1 MDFNYL
7 VNSSAFFKMT
17 QWCGT
22 YMINFILWNYHICP
36 GTLHP
41 TLGSVLLWVLEL
53 VLFPGSLPEGWWWQC
68 QQDGLWACQGCPTL
82 LQLLPLK
89 LPCQPGGTG
98 CPSPKHCAPWVQPR
112 EVEGGRFSPGPSVCP
127 LSLHCGLS
135 YPTLTAL
142 PPPLSFYSSPSWPTS
157 AQVPPISWGQV
168 PIVCCKP
175 SWLSPTW

>member
-7 VNSSAFFKMT
+7 VNSSAFFKTT

-41 TLGSVLLWVLEL
+41 ILGSVLLWVLEL

-98 CPSPKHCAPWVQPR
+98 CPSPKHCAPWVFLLFIENENSLLKIDESFDQWECRNVGAWPMRGFDKR
-112 EVEGGRFSPGPSVCP
+112 EDG
-127 LSLHCGLS
+127 H
-135 YPTLTAL
+135 TD
-142 PPPLSFYSSPSWPTS
+142 
-157 AQVPPISWGQV
+157 
-168 PIVCCKP
+168 
-175 SWLSPTW
+175 WLSDQGWWFWELLYAPKNNGND